1 LRRRTALISRTSLLF
16 CNLVGSRDHLEIKVI
31 RVITVLQVL
40 RVHPPAHQADQ
51 DLTGHQGLVAV
62 EAQ

>member
-1 LRRRTALISRTSLLF
+1 MLF

-31 RVITVLQVL
+31 RASLEIKVLQVL

>member
-1 LRRRTALISRTSLLF
+1 MLF

-31 RVITVLQVL
+31 KVLQVL